1 MSSKL
6 KRKRM
11 LSTWKEIADY
21 LDCDI
26 RTCRRWEGKYGLP
39 VHRIDETSNARVYAY
54 ENEIDQWLN
63 RNSDSKRKYKR
74 SSKPLILK
82 KISYVFL
89 LLIPTV
95 FIYLFLIQKKD
106 VPQPVN
112 FRLDKSTLIILDEKN
127 KEIGRFDTEVKN
139 LISENFYRDRFQIR
153 QRKNGVELIPYII
166 ISDLDQ
172 DNKKEILISIQTVNE
187 FGEGDLICL
196 DSKGNMLWNF
206 ETGKELK
213 FGNKVYSNDYKI
225 FGFETIDI
233 NDDGNLEIVLI
244 SEHILYF
251 PTQLIVL
258 NHKGSRLGEYW
269 NSGRLAHYNLVDL
282 NNDGTKE
289 MVLVG
294 MNNEYKKGC
303 LIVFDLNN
311 IKGSSPQSKDN
322 YKCSSLEPGSEKFYI
337 LFPRTDVDMRNTETE
352 AMILIEPLNNQR
364 LSVKS
369 QVGKIYFELD
379 FNFVLLAINFS
390 DDFRQLHKQLFEEKK
405 ISSKLDSNYEMDL
418 LKGLLYFDSK
428 NWIAKPSMSNP
439 W

>member
-1 MSSKL
+1 MSVKF
-6 KRKRM
+6 KKKTM
-11 LSTWKEIADY
+11 LSTWKEVADY

-39 VHRIDETSNARVYAY
+39 VHRIDKTSNARVYAY
-54 ENEIDQWLN
+54 EDEIDQWLN
-63 RNSDSKRKYKR
+63 RNSDSKRKYKHN
-74 SSKPLILK
+74 SKPLILK
-82 KISYVFL
+82 KISYAFL
-89 LLIPTV
+89 LLIPAV

-106 VPQPVN
+106 VPQPVS
-112 FRLDKSTLIILDEKN
+112 FRLDKSNLIILDEKN

-139 LISENFYRDRFQIR
+139 LINEKFYRDRFQVR
-153 QRKNGVELIPYII
+153 QRKDGVELMPYII

-172 DNKKEILISIQTVNE
+172 DNKKEVLFSIQTHNE

-196 DSKGNMLWNF
+196 DSKGNKLWNF

-213 FGNKVYSNDYKI
+213 FGNKVYSNDFKI

-269 NSGRLAHYNLVDL
+269 NSGRLVHYNLVDL

-289 MVLVG
+289 MVLAG

-311 IKGSSPQSKDN
+311 IKGSSPQSKDY
-322 YKCSSLEPGSEKFYI
+322 YKCKDLGPGSEKFYI
-337 LFPRTDVDMRNTETE
+337 LFPRTDVDIQNTEVE
-352 AMILIEPLNNQR
+352 ALVLVEPLNNQR

-379 FNFVLLAINFS
+379 FNFVLKAINFS
-390 DDFRQLHKQLFEEKK
+390 DDFRQLHKHLVEDKK
-405 ISSKLDSNYEMDL
+405 ISSKLDENYEMDL
-418 LKGLLYFDSK
+418 IKGLLYFDSE
-428 NWIAKPSMSNP
+428 NWTYKPSMSNP